1 MALLGDNG
9 VGIVDADE
17 QPERGPSLEAELV
30 RVALDSG
37 HGHRGV
43 PLRCCLEDL
52 AMLHIFLTC
61 LMGVVIA
68 DLVGR
73 MLLATGTVA
82 EP

>member
-1 MALLGDNG
+1 MYVSPLIL
-9 VGIVDADE
+9 VMGI
-17 QPERGPSLEAELV
+17 AES
-30 RVALDSG
+30 RCC
-37 HGHRGV
+37 
-43 PLRCCLEDL
+43 CCLEDL